1 MLQEYY
7 IRRCH
12 GFALQVKRKI
22 TKEQYITMN
31 KGINDS
37 KDLPQEYLESIYDEI
52 SQNEIKMRNA
62 PKTANRYS
70 TICK

>member
-1 MLQEYY
+1 
-7 IRRCH
+7 
-12 GFALQVKRKI
+12 
-22 TKEQYITMN
+22 MN

-37 KDLPQEYLESIYDEI
+37 KDLPQEYLESIFDEI

-62 PKTANRYS
+62 PKTVNKYS

>member
-7 IRRCH
+7 IRRC
-12 GFALQVKRKI
+12 FALQVKRKI

-52 SQNEIKMRNA
+52 SQDEIKMRNA

>member
-1 MLQEYY
+1 
-7 IRRCH
+7 
-12 GFALQVKRKI
+12 
-22 TKEQYITMN
+22 MN
-31 KGINDS
+31 KGINDN

-52 SQNEIKMRNA
+52 SQNEIKMRNV